1 MIFPGVKNDIRCLK
15 GGARW
20 LSVGHSLSWG
30 SLHIIQITRPHHHHS
45 PPEPKVLKISP
56 YRHHCETNSNICFIL
71 MSFIVECLNSLGT
84 MCMPQTFSELL
95 CQNSNYSPEL
105 CPKSSAAVKIP
116 ENYLIMLTFPEF
128 YAPTL
133 LQTNFC
139 VYNVAGYWAPRAEQD
154 LPTRPAGFVAFLP
167 IFS

>member
-45 PPEPKVLKISP
+45 PPRTQVVKISFQVLVLI
-56 YRHHCETNSNICFIL
+56 SNICFNL
-71 MSFIVECLNSLGT
+71 MSFIVECLNSPGT

-154 LPTRPAGFVAFLP
+154 LPTQLFCCFPANTQT
-167 IFS
+167 